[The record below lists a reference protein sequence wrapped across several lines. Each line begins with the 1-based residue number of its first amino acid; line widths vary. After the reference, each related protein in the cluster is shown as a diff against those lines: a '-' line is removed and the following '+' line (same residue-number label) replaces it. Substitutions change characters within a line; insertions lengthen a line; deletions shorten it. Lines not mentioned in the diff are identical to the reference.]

1 MRHKNTLFYSNSKEV
16 KFNFSGEGISSD
28 GSVVLVKKIERKH
41 KIIRDFSSVLVDKR
55 NKSYCDH
62 TIEKMIF
69 QRVLLLIQG
78 YCDCNDSKYLAND
91 PIIKTVLNGDLA
103 SQPTLSRL
111 ENSLSIKDIYKLSEH
126 LVDSYI
132 DSIAS
137 DRKQIVIDVDG
148 TDDETHG
155 SQQLSMFN
163 GYYKQTMY
171 HILVFHD
178 GETGQLILPVLRA
191 GSCHSNKLF
200 VPILRRI
207 VAKIKSRRPD
217 LKIVIRGDCGFSCAP
232 FYNFVDASKGSL
244 EFCLGIT
251 SNERLKKQS
260 QLLEEQII
268 KDYVNKGEKHQEFVE
283 GFSYQADT
291 WESPK
296 TCYAKV
302 ESTGKGLNVRYFC
315 SNMKTEDAKSL
326 YKDFYV
332 KRGDASENR
341 IKEFKNMCYADRLS
355 CHRFA
360 ANYFR
365 LLLSSLCYEFYYQIK
380 LLVLQSSKEQAK
392 KWQIDNI
399 RLYLMKV
406 GATIERKAKSIIIS
420 LSKSYVCQ
428 ELFVEIVQLC

>member
-1 MRHKNTLFYSNSKEV
+1 MRHKNNLFYSNNKEV

-28 GSVVLVKKIERKH
+28 GSVVLAKKVERKF
-41 KIIRDFSSVLVDKR
+41 KIVQKFSSVIVDKR

-62 TIEKMIF
+62 SIKKMIF

-78 YCDCNDSKYLAND
+78 YRDCNDSKYLAND
-91 PIIKTVLNGDLA
+91 PVIKTVLNGDLV

-111 ENSLSIKDIYKLSEH
+111 ENSVSIKEIYRLSEH
-126 LVDSYI
+126 LVDRYI
-132 DSIAS
+132 DSIPS
-137 DRKQIVIDVDG
+137 EKKQIVIDVDG
-148 TDDETHG
+148 TADETHG

-178 GETGQLILPVLRA
+178 GETGQLILPVLRS

-200 VPILRRI
+200 VPLLRRI
-207 VAKIKSRRPD
+207 VAKIKSRLPE

-232 FYNFVDASKGSL
+232 FYKLANEESL
-244 EFCLGIT
+244 KFCLGIT
-251 SNERLKKQS
+251 TNERLKKHT
-260 QLLEEQII
+260 QLLEARINEE
-268 KDYVNKGEKHQEFVE
+268 YVSKGEKHQEFVE
-283 GFSYQADT
+283 GFSYKAKT
-291 WESPK
+291 WSSPQ

-315 SNMKTEDAKSL
+315 SNMEAKDAESL

-380 LLVLQSSKEQAK
+380 LLIMQSSDEQAK
-392 KWQIDNI
+392 QWQIDNI

-406 GATIERKAKSIIIS
+406 GATIERQAKSIIINI
-420 LSKSYVCQ
+420 SKSYICQ